1 MTMMPND
8 AFIYYDKLATE
19 FAKEHNVSIYFD
31 FNPAKYGYTIVMK
44 SHQFYVSREIS
55 DIILRNLKEPFK
67 TFNNLLLDMLEEL
80 IKGSNE

>member
-1 MTMMPND
+1 MKNIAVIVQYLFT
-8 AFIYYDKLATE
+8 ALCT
-19 FAKEHNVSIYFD
+19 
-31 FNPAKYGYTIVMK
+31 YGYIIVME

-80 IKGSNE
+80 IKSEKEKN